1 MSRPRYDW
9 WAYVKGMIR
18 RYPSLCVEEKAL
30 HDISISPDLSGLPH
44 GTGKHSD
51 PVANAAMRELPPISR
66 HEMEAVQKALETTQ
80 WLDNGKDRLQMIKMV
95 FWDKKYT
102 VAGAALKLGYSERTV
117 VQWHGDF
124 IRLTARNF
132 GLM

>member
-18 RYPSLCVEEKAL
+18 RYPSLCAEEKAL

-66 HEMEAVQKALETTQ
+66 HEFKKLLKQLDGWTMEKI
-80 WLDNGKDRLQMIKMV
+80 GCR
-95 FWDKKYT
+95 
-102 VAGAALKLGYSERTV
+102 
-117 VQWHGDF
+117 
-124 IRLTARNF
+124 
-132 GLM
+132 